1 MDNPVYDTLLLLS
14 LSQQSGWRCEGASQ
28 EPGGAELVNLHQHR
42 SGGRH
47 TGDDADDVGCAGG
60 CPGAAVRDRGRA
72 GGRTRGD
79 ELGDEGHRGH
89 QGEHV
94 DGAMLA
100 AASSDLSLRGA
111 KLGCVQGHDDRSADE
126 QKCLAQ
132 EDDACSDGRLVGVLG
147 VVVPPIGGRYLSG
160 EGQGWRSGG
169 RSREHFAS
177 PRRGERSLRG
187 RDAGGRH
194 PDVVPPQVAR
204 GDDSRNTSS
213 HNINSGDDTGDTGC
227 TGSRHNQCSTAI
239 RDGHGHQ

>member
-94 DGAMLA
+94 DGAMFLA
-100 AASSDLSLRGA
+100 ASGDLGRWGA
-111 KLGCVQGHDDRSADE
+111 ELAGIKNHDNRSAHE
-126 QKCLAQ
+126 QERLPDV
-132 EDDACSDGRLVGVLG
+132 DDAHRDGRAVCSLVR
-147 VVVPPIGGRYLSG
+147 VVPPVGSWHFGGEWQGGRG
-160 EGQGWRSGG
+160 GGW
-169 RSREHFAS
+169 SREEFAS
-177 PRRGERSLRG
+177 PGGEERSPGG